1 MFLYTEPTKLVIIS
15 KDRSEA
21 ATGGVLSKNVFLKI
35 LEASQESFFNKIA
48 RLQLC

>member
-35 LEASQESFFNKIA
+35 LEASQEKICARVFF
-48 RLQLC
+48 